1 MEPMTRGTLAKITG
15 ISSSTIRY
23 YEDCHLLPKAK
34 RLENGYRIY
43 SEEYLIMLKFIKD
56 AKKLGY
62 TLNEIR
68 EILAMLNSK
77 MHPEEL
83 KKLVQNKIENIEHKI
98 NDLRAMQEL
107 LASLLTF
114 SDSDIHNYLDTFR

>member
-1 MEPMTRGTLAKITG
+1 MEPMTRGTLAKMTG
-15 ISSSTIRY
+15 MSSSTIRY
-23 YEDCHLLPKAK
+23 YEDCQLLPKAK

-68 EILAMLNSK
+68 EILAMLNSE

-83 KKLVQNKIENIEHKI
+83 KKLVHNKIENIEHKI
-98 NDLRAMQEL
+98 KDLRAMQEL

-114 SDSDIHNYLDTFR
+114 SDSDIHNYLNTFR